1 MVLHYLQIFVN
12 NLLMKPKAMMLLL
25 GVFDRY
31 WLTNTGSVGCGNTL
45 GPDLGAAGGVYD
57 W

>member
-1 MVLHYLQIFVN
+1 
-12 NLLMKPKAMMLLL
+12 MKPKAMMLLL